1 MDFRSAVYKNQES
14 MNGDHARD
22 LLLHIAAE
30 AGVDNMKL
38 AACIDAK
45 DSLPRVEA
53 NMREA
58 DALGVAQTP
67 TSFINGKT
75 LVGAPPA
82 ADIEKII
89 DEICT
94 KVSSH
99 RSA

>member
-1 MDFRSAVYKNQES
+1 

-89 DEICT
+89 DGILREG
-94 KVSSH
+94 K
-99 RSA
+99 